1 MRKIYLFAMA
11 LAVFMSLTSCGKSKI
26 NKIINEANLMT
37 INEDFDNALLLCD
50 DLYENNLKKMSIE
63 HKCDLSIVYRD
74 IYNKTKKVDVL
85 NKCIDVYKSALSDDA
100 KRVKS
105 YIVETHDEFAYED
118 FENLM
123 KKQLNIAINGCL
135 KKIDDRLEKDE
146 IDKVYN
152 SCDSIYERR
161 YSEMNFKQR
170 CMMCCLFYDIS
181 KKIGE
186 GEFSD
191 NAFLK
196 STKIFGDVSYDIDA
210 LNKYLFNRYGFGSF
224 DVVFELS
231 VSSEA
236 MKSGLI

>member
-37 INEDFDNALLLCD
+37 VNEDFDNALLLCD

-74 IYNKTKKVDVL
+74 IYTKTKKVDVL

-123 KKQLNIAINGCL
+123 KKQLNIAINQCL
-135 KKIDDRLEKDE
+135 KKIDARL
-146 IDKVYN
+146 
-152 SCDSIYERR
+152 
-161 YSEMNFKQR
+161 
-170 CMMCCLFYDIS
+170 
-181 KKIGE
+181 
-186 GEFSD
+186 
-191 NAFLK
+191 
-196 STKIFGDVSYDIDA
+196 
-210 LNKYLFNRYGFGSF
+210 
-224 DVVFELS
+224 
-231 VSSEA
+231 
-236 MKSGLI
+236 